1 MKSQLKKLAL
11 KTREVATSIW
21 KDESA
26 QGATEYILL
35 LVVVV
40 SIAMIFKGRIMSAIN
55 GRLGALDSGM
65 NSFNIEGQ

>member
-1 MKSQLKKLAL
+1 MKSLKNKLHA
-11 KTREVATSIW
+11 IW

-40 SIAMIFKGRIMSAIN
+40 TIAMIFRDKISDIIRGKVGQVGGAID
-55 GRLGALDSGM
+55 G
-65 NSFNIEGQ
+65 FNVNP

>member
-55 GRLGALDSGM
+55 GRLGDLDRGM
-65 NSFNIEGQ
+65 NSFNVEGQ